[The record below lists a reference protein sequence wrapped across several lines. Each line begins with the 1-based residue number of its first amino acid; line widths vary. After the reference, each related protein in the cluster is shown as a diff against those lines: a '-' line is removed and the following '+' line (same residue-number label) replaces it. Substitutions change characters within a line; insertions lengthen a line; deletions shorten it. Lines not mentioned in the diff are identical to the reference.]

1 MNRVAII
8 GSGGAVKSTLARQ
21 LGAVLELP
29 VLCLDREFWQP
40 GWVMTPLEARS
51 RLQAEMVAGERWI
64 IDGNYAST
72 MAARLEASDT
82 IIFLDVHPWRC
93 MWRVISRS
101 LRFHG
106 QSRPD
111 MGPGCREQLPDREF
125 LAWIATYRRRQRPQV
140 KRLLERLPAATDL
153 HVLHTPRQVRRFL
166 DQTRLRTAVGKAA
179 LKAAWNEAQRS
190 I

>member
-8 GSGGAVKSTLARQ
+8 GSGGAGKSTLARQ

-125 LAWIATYRRRQRPQV
+125 LAWIATYRRRQRPQI
-140 KRLLERLPAATDL
+140 KQLLERLPAATDL